1 MTPTASFCPATSWLR
16 FGGRA
21 VTAPLAWLLDT
32 TGETPA
38 PATVADAVWRR
49 APTALCLV
57 VDDVHWLTPGSP
69 GSTWLTA
76 LVDALPANGHVL
88 LASRWSPAVPLARLA
103 THGAALRLDEDDLRF
118 TDDELAGFAARR
130 GIAIGR
136 FDDTGGWPAMAE
148 LAASVGHGLAGEYLW
163 QEVLEPLGPERRQAL
178 AMLSD
183 LGGADDGLAS
193 AALGTPVDLAR
204 VLDGVPLVAHGAD
217 GWRVPHPLWQ
227 GVPALTL
234 ADDDRVAA
242 RRRAVDH
249 LVAEHRYDEAMTLAR
264 EVGLVDAVPGI
275 LRAACIGPNR
285 PPGRQLERWLA
296 DLPEAVRVTAGA
308 ALAAGVKAA
317 LLAPADA
324 TDPLQ
329 TAIRRCREAG
339 DPIGEL
345 GAIALLGQV
354 AWWRAD
360 LELLAGL
367 FPRVV
372 ELEAEGH
379 PLARALAALGQAV
392 VADMTGGDD
401 DVLANLDAI
410 EPGALDDAWEAMA
423 GWLRGT
429 TLAGGGRP
437 AESIAVFDAIPPI
450 PDPAFQLNLEGARLE
465 ALWALGEIDEV
476 VAAAPSITDGLQAAG
491 VLQFALVSL
500 AETAF
505 VFAWVGDVEG
515 AQSLVERV
523 QRTGVG
529 ADVGQSARLALA
541 EAAILVAA
549 DDEPAAADVLEHAI
563 ALHGLDSGVDR
574 RVWRRGLA
582 LTYVLV
588 PSARRR
594 WEAAELRGHVAEART
609 LARAVVTLREGAGCA
624 GGRARDADGLR
635 RSLRDLD
642 LSDVSRVRS
651 GLPHRFAVELALGLE
666 AAGRPEG
673 AALLEALGPRGR
685 QEIRAEAATRTHR
698 AKLAQSLLAAVP
710 APPPDRTE
718 IAVLGRLAVA
728 RNGEPVTDGD
738 LRRERVRALLAFLV
752 GHRRTS
758 RAAITAALWPDLD
771 ERAAANNLRVTMTYL
786 LRVLEPWRS
795 AASPPI
801 TSGSTARPSRSSP
814 ATGCGSTSTAST
826 STSTAP
832 RAPRP
837 TAHRRWRSSTTWPP
851 SASTAVRLT
860 RATRTATGS
869 CSSAST
875 SGAASWP
882 PRPGRAS
889 CWPPG
894 ETWTRPNAWPGVP
907 SRPTR
912 GPRTPTPYWSRW
924 RWPEATVRPP
934 AAPSTGR
941 WTPSPTSTS
950 SRPRRRNASAAA
962 SAARRDS
969 LTPYA
974 RHRSRA
980 DGAVR
985 AAYAWEFGGRPPAQ
999 QLGSPATLTTVSQ
1012 DGVPIRCRTRRSLP
1026 GVSLRTWC
1034 SPGSRR
1040 LASPP
1045 GTNR

>member
-1 MTPTASFCPATSWLR
+1 MT
-16 FGGRA
+16 
-21 VTAPLAWLLDT
+21 
-32 TGETPA
+32 
-38 PATVADAVWRR
+38 
-49 APTALCLV
+49 
-57 VDDVHWLTPGSP
+57 
-69 GSTWLTA
+69 
-76 LVDALPANGHVL
+76 
-88 LASRWSPAVPLARLA
+88 
-103 THGAALRLDEDDLRF
+103 
-118 TDDELAGFAARR
+118 
-130 GIAIGR
+130 
-136 FDDTGGWPAMAE
+136 
-148 LAASVGHGLAGEYLW
+148 
-163 QEVLEPLGPERRQAL
+163 
-178 AMLSD
+178 
-183 LGGADDGLAS
+183 
-193 AALGTPVDLAR
+193 
-204 VLDGVPLVAHGAD
+204 
-217 GWRVPHPLWQ
+217 
-227 GVPALTL
+227 
-234 ADDDRVAA
+234 
-242 RRRAVDH
+242 
-249 LVAEHRYDEAMTLAR
+249 
-264 EVGLVDAVPGI
+264 
-275 LRAACIGPNR
+275 
-285 PPGRQLERWLA
+285 
-296 DLPEAVRVTAGA
+296 
-308 ALAAGVKAA
+308 
-317 LLAPADA
+317 
-324 TDPLQ
+324 
-329 TAIRRCREAG
+329 
-339 DPIGEL
+339 PIGEL

-685 QEIRAEAATRTHR
+685 QEMRAEAATRTHR

-795 AASPPI
+795 AREPTYHLRVDGPAI
-801 TSGSTARPSRSSP
+801 TLVTSDWLRIDVDRFDEHVDRAARAEADGTPSLALEHHLAAVGLYRGEAYEGYADGDWIVLEREHFRSRFV
-814 ATGCGSTSTAST
+814 AA
-826 STSTAP
+826 A
-832 RAPRP
+832 
-837 TAHRRWRSSTTWPP
+837 
-851 SASTAVRLT
+851 T
-860 RATRTATGS
+860 RAGELL
-869 CSSAST
+869 
-875 SGAASWP
+875 AARGDVDQAERVARRAVEADPWAEDAYAVLVSVALARGD
-882 PRPGRAS
+882 RP
-889 CWPPG
+889 
-894 ETWTRPNAWPGVP
+894 
-907 SRPTR
+907 
-912 GPRTPTPYWSRW
+912 
-924 RWPEATVRPP
+924 
-934 AAPSTGR
+934 
-941 WTPSPTSTS
+941 
-950 SRPRRRNASAAA
+950 
-962 SAARRDS
+962 AARRTLDRALDALADLDVEPS
-969 LTPYA
+969 EETQRLRRRIRGEA
-974 RHRSRA
+974 RQPDALRS
-980 DGAVR
+980 
-985 AAYAWEFGGRPPAQ
+985 
-999 QLGSPATLTTVSQ
+999 T
-1012 DGVPIRCRTRRSLP
+1012 
-1026 GVSLRTWC
+1026 
-1034 SPGSRR
+1034 
-1040 LASPP
+1040 
-1045 GTNR
+1045 